1 MRMDDLLRVSVRQV
15 MRHRRRY
22 WGVVLAISLGVAGF
36 MLVMTMSRDFKKNFN
51 RDLNLIGGAT
61 IIRMYF
67 EDLPDHPRQWFR
79 TETMAGLR
87 RLPGVS
93 DVSLVSLSGGAR
105 SNWRTRQYTF
115 SLLGV
120 DESFWEVRG
129 LWPLKGKLFSELD
142 VEARKRKV
150 VLGTELARR
159 IFGTQEV
166 EGLYME
172 IDQDLYWVT
181 GLLGGITDSSLA
193 NSAFIPLTTAQDR
206 VPTIS
211 LPNRL
216 YIRCLTW
223 DDVERVAKA
232 ITGAVAP
239 HQSVDMLRVEVSWE
253 ALKRVKNVA
262 WWVEFFIYLA
272 LSATLILGGVGILN
286 VMMAAVRS
294 RTREIGLKKA
304 MGAEDRDI
312 LAQFLSEALCL
323 SVGSAVLGV
332 ALGRLGME
340 ILGYFIGSRPPLD
353 LFLLCLFLGLLFAVF
368 LGVGAG
374 LYPSLQASRMEV
386 VSAIRYE

>member
-1 MRMDDLLRVSVRQV
+1 MRLDDLLRVSVRQV
-15 MRHRRRY
+15 LRHRRRY
-22 WGVVLAISLGVAGF
+22 LGVVLAIALGVAGF

-67 EDLPDHPRQWFR
+67 EDLPDHRPQWFH
-79 TETMAGLR
+79 TETLAALR
-87 RLPGVS
+87 RIPGVT
-93 DVSLVSLSGGAR
+93 DASLVALAGSAR
-105 SNWRTRQYTF
+105 TNWRTRQYYF

-120 DESFWEVRG
+120 DDSFWEVRG
-129 LWPLKGKLFSELD
+129 LWPLKGQLFHDAD
-142 VEARKRKV
+142 VEARKREV

-159 IFGTQEV
+159 IFGSQEV
-166 EGLYME
+166 EGRYME
-172 IDQDLYWVT
+172 IDHDLYRVS

-206 VPTIS
+206 VSGIS

-216 YIRCLTW
+216 YLRVLTW
-223 DDVERVAKA
+223 DDVDRVVA
-232 ITGAVAP
+232 AVPAAVSA
-239 HQSVDMLRVEVSWE
+239 HQSANLLRVEVSWE
-253 ALKRVKNVA
+253 ALKRVKHVA

-272 LSATLILGGVGILN
+272 LSATLILGGFGIWN

-323 SVGSAVLGV
+323 SVGSAILGV
-332 ALGRLGME
+332 ALGRIAME
-340 ILGYFIGSRPPLD
+340 IMGYFIGSSPPLD
-353 LFLLCLFLGLLFAVF
+353 LFLICLALGLLFAVF

-374 LYPSLQASRMEV
+374 LYPSIQASRMEV

>member
-1 MRMDDLLRVSVRQV
+1 MRLDDLLRVSVRQV

-51 RDLNLIGGAT
+51 RDLTLIGGVT
-61 IIRMYF
+61 VIRMYF
-67 EDLPDHPRQWFR
+67 EDLPDQRSQWFR
-79 TETMAGLR
+79 TETIAALR
-87 RLPGVS
+87 RIPGVT
-93 DVSLVSLSGGAR
+93 DASLVALAGAAR
-105 SNWRTRQYTF
+105 TNWRTRQYAF

-120 DESFWEVRG
+120 DESFWDVRG
-129 LWPLKGKLFSELD
+129 LWPLRGQLFKDFE
-142 VEARKRKV
+142 VEGRKREV

-159 IFGTQEV
+159 IFGTQEL
-166 EGLYME
+166 EGSYME
-172 IDQDLYWVT
+172 IDQDLYRVT

-193 NSAFIPLTTAQDR
+193 NSAFIPLTTAEDR
-206 VPTIS
+206 IPGIS

-216 YIRCLTW
+216 YVRCLTW
-223 DDVERVAKA
+223 DDVDRIAKA
-232 ITGAVAP
+232 IPGAVAP
-239 HQSVDMLRVEVSWE
+239 HQGTDQLRVEVSWE
-253 ALKRVKNVA
+253 GLKRVKNVA

-272 LSATLILGGVGILN
+272 LSATLILGGVGIWN

-323 SVGSAVLGV
+323 SVGSALLGV
-332 ALGRLGME
+332 ALGRLAMGVM
-340 ILGYFIGSRPPLD
+340 GYFIGTSPPLD
-353 LFLLCLFLGLLFAVF
+353 IFLLCLTLGLLFAVF

-374 LYPSLQASRMEV
+374 LYPSLQASRMEI